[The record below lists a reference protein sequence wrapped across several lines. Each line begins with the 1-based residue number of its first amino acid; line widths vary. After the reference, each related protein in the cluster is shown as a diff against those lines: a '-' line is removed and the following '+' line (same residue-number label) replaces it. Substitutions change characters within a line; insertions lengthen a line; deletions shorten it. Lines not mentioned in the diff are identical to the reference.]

1 MEVVLGHSNQYPFRR
16 GACLRQRHHVVAAV
30 DRYHRV
36 PAPQEASGEHAAE
49 LAEAD
54 DDDFINRFGRAQ
66 RFDVGLRVANPND
79 FDLTIEA
86 LEFELEVNGRPFA
99 QSLSRTA
106 TLIPA
111 ASSTVLRVDAI
122 MQSRNLIQQIRTLP
136 PETLK
141 DGVPY
146 RIKGRVKTDRSS
158 HWLPFDHSGRYGGDA
173 QKPGGRAI

>member
-1 MEVVLGHSNQYPFRR
+1 MLHRLLVWFLVVGQAACSGLPLNAVAPKVSLADVDIKRLGLF
-16 GACLRQRHHVVAAV
+16 
-30 DRYHRV
+30 
-36 PAPQEASGEHAAE
+36 E
-49 LAEAD
+49 
-54 DDDFINRFGRAQ
+54 Q
-66 RFDVGLRVANPND
+66 RFDVGLRINNPND
-79 FDLTIEA
+79 FDLKIEA